1 VRIHS
6 LPITAEKIHRAL
18 HPELYADEKIAPPA
32 APKGGTWTRLSSGKP
47 SGTRPFQPELLM
59 PTTVDEAVA
68 LYAAGDTAIVSG
80 GMSHALRRE
89 RTGFPQAKRLL
100 YTGRIPELLHV
111 GIDSNGTLH
120 AGSAVNQQTLFALP
134 KLHAHWEAVAEALD
148 AAGHARVRQMTTVGG
163 CVAPLIGGFDV
174 AVALLAVNGRVAV
187 ASPRERR
194 TLLLA
199 EAFAQRFAKDDLLI
213 AVAADALPARTG
225 SSFCK
230 FMPRGVLETPTVNA
244 AACVTLDAQG
254 RCTAAR
260 LVVGSV
266 SWKPIMLDLDV
277 LHGTAFDEA
286 GIRDAVQPVRGLA
299 EPMANVRGSAMY
311 KRNMAVEI
319 GARMLLLAW
328 QRAARKK

>member
-1 VRIHS
+1 
-6 LPITAEKIHRAL
+6 
-18 HPELYADEKIAPPA
+18 
-32 APKGGTWTRLSSGKP
+32 
-47 SGTRPFQPELLM
+47 
-59 PTTVDEAVA
+59 
-68 LYAAGDTAIVSG
+68 
-80 GMSHALRRE
+80 
-89 RTGFPQAKRLL
+89 
-100 YTGRIPELLHV
+100 
-111 GIDSNGTLH
+111 
-120 AGSAVNQQTLFALP
+120 
-134 KLHAHWEAVAEALD
+134 
-148 AAGHARVRQMTTVGG
+148 MTTVGG

-174 AVALLAVNGRVAV
+174 PVALLAVNGRVAV
-187 ASPRERR
+187 ASPRGRR